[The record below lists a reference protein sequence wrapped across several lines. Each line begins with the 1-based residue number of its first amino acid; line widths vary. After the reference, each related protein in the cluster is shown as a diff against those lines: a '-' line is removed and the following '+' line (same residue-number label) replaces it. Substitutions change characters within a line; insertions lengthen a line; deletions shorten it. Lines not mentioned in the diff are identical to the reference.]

1 MRSART
7 VLLPAG
13 TSASRNA
20 PFSSVSVPLDVPT
33 TNTCTPGSGA
43 PDTWSVTVP
52 WTEPVCC
59 ACAASGMAAMTRGNQ
74 SPWSILRMTSPVPRG
89 RIRRGTDASSRRG
102 VLGECERRNAGNGG
116 VVPSANGRHYT
127 NRGRA
132 PQRKRGATRPRART
146 RVCRARARLTGASC
160 DLERSDNMSQ
170 PEAWLGG
177 PVEGISAAL
186 QPVAHSF
193 VQVQRDLEQIVPLI
207 EPQELWVSPGG
218 AASLGFHL
226 QHLAG
231 ATDRLLTYA
240 RGEQLQEAQ
249 MEWLRCEGTIRQGAT
264 PMDLL
269 ELVVQQL
276 A

>member
-1 MRSART
+1 
-7 VLLPAG
+7 
-13 TSASRNA
+13 
-20 PFSSVSVPLDVPT
+20 
-33 TNTCTPGSGA
+33 
-43 PDTWSVTVP
+43 
-52 WTEPVCC
+52 
-59 ACAASGMAAMTRGNQ
+59 
-74 SPWSILRMTSPVPRG
+74 
-89 RIRRGTDASSRRG
+89 
-102 VLGECERRNAGNGG
+102 
-116 VVPSANGRHYT
+116 
-127 NRGRA
+127 
-132 PQRKRGATRPRART
+132 
-146 RVCRARARLTGASC
+146 
-160 DLERSDNMSQ
+160 MSQ

-276 A
+276 ARAMTQLRNTPDSVLDEPRYVGRKRLPATVRGLLYHAGEHATRHTGQIITTARIVRALGGR